1 MKVLIEV
8 DYRIMTN
15 VAFII
20 TKPIVGGA
28 QTWIKDQ
35 IRLLD
40 GNINPIIITSEPGW
54 LSESCPDVK
63 SYFVKGINKRLSVK
77 TIFDVKTI
85 LKCNKIQTVVAS
97 SANAGLYAR
106 LVKIFYKCRVV
117 YVSHGWSC
125 IYNGG
130 RFKKLYINIEK
141 ILSYLSDVV
150 LCVSKKDTENALKV
164 IGIKSS
170 KIVTIRNSVFIKDEK
185 KKKENNTFK
194 FLFLGRLTYP
204 KRVDLL
210 IDAFEKIK
218 DVELVIVGDGP
229 QRSKCSSENISFLGE
244 IKSFND
250 FKNYDAFI
258 LLSDSEG
265 LPMSALEAASS
276 GLPLILSNVGGCSE
290 LISNNGIL
298 VENNIDEIIKAILH
312 VRDNSSLYYKNAL
325 EMKDA
330 FNIEN
335 DKELY
340 RSLYI

>member
-1 MKVLIEV
+1 MMKKIN
-8 DYRIMTN
+8 I
-15 VAFII
+15 AFII

-35 IRLLD
+35 IRLFGVD
-40 GNINPIIITSEPGW
+40 INPIIITSEPGW
-54 LSESCPDVK
+54 LSESCPNVK
-63 SYFVKGINKRLSVK
+63 SYFVKGINKRLSIK

-85 LKCNKIQTVVAS
+85 LKENKIQTVVAS

-106 LVKIFYKCRVV
+106 LVKLLYKCRVI

-130 RFKKLYINIEK
+130 RFKILYIKIEK
-141 ILSYLSDVV
+141 ILSYLTDVV
-150 LCVSKKDTENALKV
+150 LCVSKKDAENALEV
-164 IGIKSS
+164 IGINSS
-170 KIVTIRNSVFIKDEK
+170 KIVTIRNSVFIHDDR
-185 KKKENNTFK
+185 KKKENNIFK

-204 KRVDLL
+204 KRIDLL
-210 IDAFEKIK
+210 VDAFEKVN
-218 DVELVIVGDGP
+218 DVELIIVGDGP
-229 QRSKCSSENISFLGE
+229 ERKKFSSEHVIFLGE
-244 IKSFND
+244 IKNFND
-250 FKNYDAFI
+250 FKSYDAFI

-276 GLPLILSNVGGCSE
+276 GLPLILSKVGGCSE

-298 VENNIDEIIKAILH
+298 VENNIDEIISAISN
-312 VRDNSSLYYKNAL
+312 VKENASFYQKNAL
-325 EMKDA
+325 DMKDC